1 MSWSQD
7 HQGRISGE
15 NPGQN
20 EHDHEST
27 EDGRDSRE
35 DAAKDVLPEAH
46 AMDKH
51 QQPSAKSQIISN
63 DQEAKF
69 ETKRLE
75 VLFLKLGVYLE
86 FGAWDLEF

>member
-1 MSWSQD
+1 
-7 HQGRISGE
+7 
-15 NPGQN
+15 
-20 EHDHEST
+20 
-27 EDGRDSRE
+27 
-35 DAAKDVLPEAH
+35 
-46 AMDKH
+46 MDKH